1 MDNIS
6 ETLSFIGQGAFVVA
20 MLRKVL
26 QRVDSEKK
34 DGSYSTGS
42 STREYTF
49 RTRRCGTFEVIV
61 PRSRDHA
68 KNCTF
73 HRFKFTSIECRR
85 LPKFARV
92 MQRQQDE
99 SYKVRC

>member
-49 RTRRCGTFEVIV
+49 
-61 PRSRDHA
+61 
-68 KNCTF
+68 
-73 HRFKFTSIECRR
+73 
-85 LPKFARV
+85 
-92 MQRQQDE
+92 
-99 SYKVRC
+99 